1 MIDIQVQRNGFVA
14 VLEIRRGPANF
25 FDRELL
31 ADLADAA
38 AAVTADGARAV
49 VLCAE
54 GKHFCAG
61 ADFSAAPSGAARADS
76 SRLLYAEAV
85 RIFEIAVP
93 VVAAVQGAAVGGGL
107 GLALAADFRVAG
119 PAARFQ
125 ANFARLGFHQGFGL
139 SITLP
144 LVVGHQR
151 ATEMLYSGRAVH
163 TPEALEWGL
172 ADRWAE
178 AGAEREVAMAW
189 AAELAGSAPLAVRSM
204 KQTLRGPIT
213 DQVRRALDRE
223 LAEQARLW
231 ETEDSRR
238 GIEASR
244 LRQAPD
250 FIGR

>member
-1 MIDIQVQRNGFVA
+1 MTDVHIERDGRVA
-14 VLEIRRGPANF
+14 LLEIRRGPANF

-38 AAVTADGARAV
+38 AGVADDGARAL
-49 VLCAE
+49 VLCSQ

-61 ADFSAAPSGAARADS
+61 ADFAQTPSGPARADS

-85 RIFEIAVP
+85 RIFEIAIP

-151 ATEMLYSGRAVH
+151 AIEMLYSGRAVS
-163 TPEALEWGL
+163 TPQALEWGL
-172 ADRWAE
+172 ADRSAE
-178 AGAEREVAMAW
+178 AGAEREVALAW

-204 KQTLRGPIT
+204 KQTMRGPIT
-213 DQVRRALDRE
+213 GQVRRALERE
-223 LAEQARLW
+223 LTEQARLW
-231 ETEDSRR
+231 DTEDSRR

-250 FIGR
+250 FVGH